1 MRMGKQV
8 LIIAEAGLNH
18 NGSLD
23 LAKQLALEAKKAGA
37 DIVKYQTAKLDSLVS
52 KHAEMAE
59 YQKKNIGRTMSQ
71 KEMLKGLLLS
81 FDDFEEL
88 STYCKSIEIGF
99 LSTPFDIE
107 SIELL
112 DDLGIPFWKIP
123 SGEITNYPYL
133 LKIASTKKPVILST
147 GMCSIEEVKQS
158 FDLLKANGTKDITL
172 LHCTTQYP
180 TKHEDVNLS
189 AMNTLQS
196 VFGCQVGYS
205 DHTNGIEISLAAVA
219 MGARVIEKHFTL
231 DKGMEGPDHK
241 ASLEPDELLQMVKMI
256 RNIELSIGDGVKTPC
271 VSELPN
277 RLIARKSIVAKKR
290 IHKGE
295 IYTDDNLT
303 TKRPGT
309 GINPM
314 RWEEVIGKEANRD
327 YDEDELIDI
336 ED

>member
-81 FDDFEEL
+81 FDDFKEL

>member
-81 FDDFEEL
+81 FDDFKEL

-158 FDLLKANGTKDITL
+158 FGLLKANGTKDITL